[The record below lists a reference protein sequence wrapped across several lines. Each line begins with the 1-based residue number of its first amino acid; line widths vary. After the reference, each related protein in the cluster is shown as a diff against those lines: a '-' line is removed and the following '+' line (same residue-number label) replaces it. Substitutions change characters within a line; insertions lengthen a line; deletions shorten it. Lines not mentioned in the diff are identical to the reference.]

1 MKIEDAIQSKFP
13 SPQVKAI
20 VNLRYT
26 ANFVGA
32 IQNSFMSGFGLT
44 MPQFN
49 ILRIL
54 RGAGGDITVN
64 TVKDRMIEKSP
75 NTTRLM
81 DKLIDKGLI
90 SRTRCGEDRRV
101 VYVKISKAGLDLLT
115 EIDVK
120 FEDEEEKFVPYQL
133 SDADAEKLSELL
145 DKLRDCVIT
154 ESDRK

>member
-13 SPQVKAI
+13 SSQVKAI

-26 ANFVGA
+26 ANYVGA
-32 IQNSFMSGFGLT
+32 IQNSFMSNFGLT
-44 MPQFN
+44 LPQFN

-54 RGAGGDITVN
+54 RGAGTEITVN

-90 SRTRCGEDRRV
+90 SRTRCSDDRRV
-101 VYVKISKAGLDLLT
+101 VFVKITQEGLDLLSK
-115 EIDVK
+115 IDVK
-120 FEDEEEKFVPYQL
+120 FEDEGGKFVPKQL
-133 SDADAEKLSELL
+133 SDEDAEKLSDLL
-145 DKLRDCVIT
+145 DILRDCV
-154 ESDRK
+154 ES

>member
-13 SPQVKAI
+13 SSQVKAI

-26 ANFVGA
+26 ANYVGA
-32 IQNSFMSGFGLT
+32 IQNSFMSSFDLT

-54 RGAGGDITVN
+54 RGAGTEITVN

-90 SRTRCGEDRRV
+90 SRTRCSDDRRV
-101 VYVKISKAGLDLLT
+101 VYVKITQAGLDLLAQ
-115 EIDVK
+115 IDVK
-120 FEDEEEKFVPYQL
+120 FKEDEEKFIPNQL
-133 SDADAEKLSELL
+133 SDEDAEKLSELL
-145 DKLRDCVIT
+145 DKLRECV
-154 ESDRK
+154 ES

>member
-13 SPQVKAI
+13 SSQVKAI

-26 ANFVGA
+26 ANYVGA
-32 IQNSFMSGFGLT
+32 IQNTFMSSFGLT

-54 RGAGGDITVN
+54 RGAGTKITVN

-90 SRTRCGEDRRV
+90 SRMRCSDDRRV
-101 VYVKISKAGLDLLT
+101 VFVQITKEGLDLLSQ
-115 EIDVK
+115 IDVK
-120 FEDEEEKFVPYQL
+120 FEDEGEKFVPNQL
-133 SDADAEKLSELL
+133 SDEDAEKLSELL
-145 DKLRDCVIT
+145 DKLRECV
-154 ESDRK
+154 ES

>member
-1 MKIEDAIQSKFP
+1 MKIEEAIKSRFP

-26 ANFVGA
+26 ANYVGG
-32 IQNSFMSGFGLT
+32 IQNTFMSQYGLT

-54 RGAGGDITVN
+54 RGAGEEITVN
-64 TVKDRMIEKSP
+64 TIKDRMIEKSP

-90 SRTRCGEDRRV
+90 SRTRCTEDRRV
-101 VYVKISKAGLDLLT
+101 VYIKITDEGLELLA
-115 EIDVK
+115 EIDVNFNDK
-120 FEDEEEKFVPYQL
+120 RGMFVPHNFTDEEANQL
-133 SDADAEKLSELL
+133 SDLL
-145 DKLRDCVIT
+145 DKLRDHVV
-154 ESDRK
+154 E

>member
-13 SPQVKAI
+13 SSQVKAI

-26 ANFVGA
+26 ANYVGA
-32 IQNSFMSGFGLT
+32 IQNTFMSSFGLT

-54 RGAGGDITVN
+54 RGAGTKITVN

-90 SRTRCGEDRRV
+90 SRMRCSDDRRV
-101 VYVKISKAGLDLLT
+101 VFVQITKEGLDLLSQ
-115 EIDVK
+115 IDVK
-120 FEDEEEKFVPYQL
+120 FEDEGEKFVPNQL
-133 SDADAEKLSELL
+133 SDEEAEKLSELL
-145 DKLRDCVIT
+145 DKLRECV
-154 ESDRK
+154 ES